1 VRPKQLLRPKIFI
14 KTILLFF
21 SANALNLSLHEL
33 AHSITA
39 WLLNVPST
47 LFHFYVDIDQN
58 EATVSDQ
65 VIIAASG
72 PVFSL
77 LAGGSSWIFYKRSN
91 TVTAKLFLFYAAIFG
106 ISTFFGNLFST
117 ALAGDFSKV
126 TLLLHFP
133 KSLRYFI
140 SGLGILALS
149 SFMFVAGRKFLN
161 IGLSEEPQKTLTCIN
176 GLSIPWLLGTGSLI
190 LAYAPLPPHFVTDI
204 VASSVFWSF
213 SIIGAA
219 TGKLAA
225 QTIHFSKVSVS
236 MMDIVLFFMSLV
248 IVRILALGI
257 HFNP

>member
-1 VRPKQLLRPKIFI
+1 VQPKQLLRPKIFV

-21 SANALNLSLHEL
+21 SANALTLSLHEL
-33 AHSITA
+33 AHAFTA
-39 WLLNVPST
+39 WLLKVPST
-47 LFHFYVDIDQN
+47 LFQFYADIDQN
-58 EATVSDQ
+58 EATISDQ

-72 PVFSL
+72 PLFSL

-91 TVTAKLFLFYAAIFG
+91 TITAKLFLFYAAIVG

-117 ALAGDFSKV
+117 ALAGDSSKV
-126 TLLLHFP
+126 TRLLHFP
-133 KSLRYFI
+133 EPLKYFI
-140 SGLGILALS
+140 SGLGILALI

-161 IGLSEEPQKTLTCIN
+161 IGLFEEPQKTLTTIN
-176 GLSIPWLLGTGSLI
+176 GLAIPWLLGTGLLI

-219 TGKLAA
+219 TGRPAA
-225 QTIHFSKVSVS
+225 HTIHFSKLSVS
-236 MMDIVLFFMSLV
+236 TMDIVLFVMSVV

-257 HFNP
+257 HF